1 MKRKTGP
8 ARPPALPAD
17 AHKGQAGRVLLV
29 CGSREMPGAAILA
42 ARAAQRAGAGLV
54 TVSALAENL
63 LAALPVAAP
72 EAVLVDAVDLEA
84 RGASA
89 FARRLAARG
98 DHALLV
104 GPGLGRGKRTH
115 ALVRTLLEAAR
126 VPLVLDAD
134 ALNEL
139 GKRLELVR
147 RAQAPVVLTP
157 HPGEAERLLGRRIGG
172 DPSSRRAAASEIS
185 SRSGAICCLKGAGTV
200 VAMGERVYVNRT
212 GNAGMAT
219 AGAGDVLA
227 GILVAYLA
235 RCSTQSS
242 ASWTPFEAA
251 VGAVHAHGLAGDLGR
266 RQRGARGLVASDLIE
281 FLPAA
286 QIARDR
292 RELD

>member
-1 MKRKTGP
+1 MRNLKP
-8 ARPPALPAD
+8 SPPPRLTPQ
-17 AHKGQAGRVLLV
+17 AHKGDAGRVLLV
-29 CGSREMPGAAILA
+29 CGSRAMPGAAILA

-54 TVSALAENL
+54 AVCAFSENL
-63 LAALPVAAP
+63 LVALPVAAP
-72 EAVLVDAVDLEA
+72 EAVMVEA
-84 RGASA
+84 AG
-89 FARRLAARG
+89 LAARG
-98 DHALLV
+98 ARAFVRGLAPRNDHAWLA
-104 GPGLGRGKRTH
+104 GSGLGRGARTR
-115 ALVRTLLEAAR
+115 ALLEALIEESR

-139 GKRLELVR
+139 GTRLERLR

-157 HPGEAERLLGRRIGG
+157 HPGEAERLLGRRIGS
-172 DPSSRRAAASEIS
+172 DARSRRAAASEIS
-185 SRSGAICCLKGAGTV
+185 SQSGAICCLKGAGTV
-200 VAMGERVYVNRT
+200 VAQGERVYVNRT

-235 RCSTQSS
+235 ACSTMPSEH
-242 ASWTPFEAA
+242 WTPFEAA
-251 VGAVHAHGLAGDLGR
+251 ASAVHAHGLAGDLAR
-266 RQRGARGLVASDLIE
+266 RVRGMRGLVASDLVE

>member
-1 MKRKTGP
+1 
-8 ARPPALPAD
+8 
-17 AHKGQAGRVLLV
+17 
-29 CGSREMPGAAILA
+29 MPGAAILA

-54 TVSALAENL
+54 AVAALAENL

-72 EAVLVDAVDLEA
+72 EAVLIDAVGLPA
-84 RGASA
+84 RGARGFVRA
-89 FARRLAARG
+89 LASRG
-98 DHALLV
+98 DHAWLA
-104 GPGLGRGKRTH
+104 GPGLGRGARTR
-115 ALVRTLLEAAR
+115 ALLRELLEQTR

-139 GKRLELVR
+139 GTRLELVR

-157 HPGEAERLLGRRIGG
+157 HPGEAERLLGRPIASDARA
-172 DPSSRRAAASEIS
+172 RRAAASEIS
-185 SRSGAICCLKGAGTV
+185 ERSGAICCLKGAGTV
-200 VAMGERVYVNRT
+200 VAQGQQVYVNAT

-235 RCSTQSS
+235 ACSTF
-242 ASWTPFEAA
+242 ADENWTPFEAA
-251 VGAVHAHGLAGDLGR
+251 ASAVLVHGLAGDLAR
-266 RQRGARGLVASDLIE
+266 RVRGTRGLVAGDLIE

-286 QIARDR
+286 QIARDP